1 MDKREKVMTGLDCCI
16 NHGKEP
22 PRLGNFVCDF
32 KNCPYEHYAGIPCY
46 RILIKDALELLKVQE
61 PMIPVYDQLLT
72 QEIPR
77 CGKCGYRLVK
87 GNDKYCCRCGQA
99 VKWDE

>member
-1 MDKREKVMTGLDCCI
+1 MTNQEAINIIKTAIAQIEWNYPMD
-16 NHGKEP
+16 
-22 PRLGNFVCDF
+22 
-32 KNCPYEHYAGIPCY
+32 YAAAFDKAIT
-46 RILIKDALELLKVQE
+46 ALSAQE
-61 PMIPVYDQLLT
+61 PMVPVYDQLLT

-99 VKWDE
+99 VKWE

>member
-1 MDKREKVMTGLDCCI
+1 MTNQEAIDIIKTAIAQIEWDYPMD
-16 NHGKEP
+16 
-22 PRLGNFVCDF
+22 
-32 KNCPYEHYAGIPCY
+32 YAAAFDKAIT
-46 RILIKDALELLKVQE
+46 ALKAQE
-61 PMIPVYDQLLT
+61 PMVPVYDQLLT

-99 VKWDE
+99 VKWE

>member
-1 MDKREKVMTGLDCCI
+1 MDKLEKVMKGLGCCSQ
-16 NHGKEP
+16 GAKEP
-22 PRLGNFVCDF
+22 YTPTIRYCAE
-32 KNCPYEHYAGIPCY
+32 CPYLKSEIPCT
-46 RILIKDALELLKVQE
+46 RALARDALKLLKAQE
-61 PMIPVYDQLLT
+61 PMAPVYDQLLT

-99 VKWDE
+99 VKWDG